1 MLQEEEWKEGGAV
14 IKVNNIQIF
23 QITNTYWQCV
33 PRENIYIPSAPH
45 SPRFALRQFHKG
57 T

>member
-1 MLQEEEWKEGGAV
+1 MLQEEEWKGGAV

-23 QITNTYWQCV
+23 QVTNTYWQCV